1 MENELDPEN
10 RRLIEASL
18 EKKYRELGEEYSSIA
33 RRMPGFYRF
42 LSQLLDD
49 PQLPKE
55 FRPFLVGAIGVL
67 CLPNRILPDADKNV
81 LGLGYLV
88 ASVTRQLATQS
99 DNEKIINRNWPESDT
114 TAREVLS
121 NVIQEGN
128 EELQKHEIRKIF
140 RFAGFETREH

>member
-1 MENELDPEN
+1 MNDELDPDN
-10 RRLIEASL
+10 RRLVEESL
-18 EKKYRELGEEYSSIA
+18 RDKYLTLGEEYSSIA
-33 RRMPGFYRF
+33 RRMPMFYRF

-99 DNEKIINRNWPESDT
+99 DNEKIINRNWPGNDKS
-114 TAREVLS
+114 ARDVLS
-121 NVIQEGN
+121 NVIREGN
-128 EELQKHEIRKIF
+128 EELQKHEIRKVF

>member
-1 MENELDPEN
+1 MNDDLNSDN
-10 RRLIEASL
+10 RRLVEEAL
-18 EKKYRELGEEYSSIA
+18 KDKYLTLGEEYSSIA
-33 RRMPGFYRF
+33 RRMPMFYRF

-67 CLPNRILPDADKNV
+67 SLPNRILPDADKNV

-99 DNEKIINRNWPESDT
+99 DNEKIIDRNWPESNSK
-114 TAREVLS
+114 ARDVLS
-121 NVIQEGN
+121 DVIREGN

>member
-1 MENELDPEN
+1 MTEDFDSDN
-10 RRLIEASL
+10 RRLIEDAIR
-18 EKKYRELGEEYSSIA
+18 EKYGSRGDEYQSIA
-33 RRMPGFYRF
+33 RRMPMFYRF

-67 CLPNRILPDADKNV
+67 CLPNRILPNADKNV

-99 DNEKIINRNWPESDT
+99 DNEKIIDRNWPESDT
-114 TAREVLS
+114 TARDVLS
-121 NVIQEGN
+121 NVIREGN
-128 EELQKHEIRKIF
+128 EELRKHEIRKIF